1 MQLRCINNAAEG
13 AVNTQVVLRNE
24 SKVDRVVAAIQG
36 QVSGNALRPGD
47 RLMTVRNLSALY
59 NINERTV
66 MSALSVLNS
75 RGMIEK
81 KGKSYFISSSGKNN
95 DMASA
100 GNSSEEFE
108 TFHPFIS
115 HESMGMGT
123 RTVKMAVYE
132 NMPHQQKCWN
142 EIARKFSETH
152 PRISLEIKWVPNS
165 VNSSDS
171 YLAFLREGKMD
182 LALLPEK
189 IAIDFHKKNILS
201 PLPSFIRDRIS
212 GESYLSSNIERADK
226 ELSNYAAPIHFCMQ
240 ALIFNHDTFKGGIGK
255 TFNGIDSVV
264 KEMLKISNNLKNGVS
279 LMNVPWELAILEGMP
294 EYPVGKKELKEH
306 LGKLYRNFSRLKG
319 LKDRLNWDM
328 NTRKLKDYAAGNVM
342 LHIGALTLLLPF
354 IEQSKFH
361 WTGVFHKLH
370 GNKRMTCGISS
381 VAAMKT
387 PAGPIED
394 ALDFLTSEAAQS
406 IISKYRLNFTCFLET
421 NRPLIEK
428 MGANEKDFLA
438 NLKRLS
444 EDQTETGKWHVIIVQ
459 ELMSITRAVIDGEM
473 SPGTAVEN
481 AVKYIE
487 ETYPGRIV

>member
-1 MQLRCINNAAEG
+1 VD
-13 AVNTQVVLRNE
+13 AVDTQIVLRNE
-24 SKVDRVVAAIQG
+24 SKVDRVVSAIQG
-36 QVSGNALRPGD
+36 QLSGNALRPGD
-47 RLMTVRNLSALY
+47 RLMTVRNLSSLY

-66 MSALSVLNS
+66 MSALNVLNTC
-75 RGMIEK
+75 GMIEK

-95 DMASA
+95 DMASG

-152 PRISLEIKWVPNS
+152 HGIKMEINWVPNS

-171 YLAFLREGKMD
+171 YLDFLRDAKMD
-182 LALLPEK
+182 LALLPER
-189 IAIDFHKKNILS
+189 IAIDFHGKNILS
-201 PLPSFIRDRIS
+201 PLPTFIRDRIS
-212 GESYLSSNIERADK
+212 DEAYLSSNIERADK
-226 ELSNYAAPIHFCMQ
+226 ELSDYAAPIHFSMQ
-240 ALIFNHDTFKGGIGK
+240 ALIFNHDTFRGDIGK

-264 KEMLKISNNLKNGVS
+264 KEILKISNASKNGS
-279 LMNVPWELAILEGMP
+279 LLMHVPWELAILEGMP
-294 EYPVGKKELKEH
+294 EYPVEVKELKEH
-306 LGKLYRNFSRLKG
+306 LGKLYRGFSRLKG
-319 LKDRLNWDM
+319 LKDRLNWEKIA
-328 NTRKLKDYAAGNVM
+328 RHFKDYASGNVM
-342 LHIGALTLLLPF
+342 FYAGALTLLLPL
-354 IEQSKFH
+354 IEQSKFR
-361 WTGVFHKLH
+361 WTGAFHKLH
-370 GNKRMTCGISS
+370 GNKRMSCGISS

-406 IISKYRLNFTCFLET
+406 IISKYRLNFTCYLET

-473 SPGTAVEN
+473 SPETAVEK